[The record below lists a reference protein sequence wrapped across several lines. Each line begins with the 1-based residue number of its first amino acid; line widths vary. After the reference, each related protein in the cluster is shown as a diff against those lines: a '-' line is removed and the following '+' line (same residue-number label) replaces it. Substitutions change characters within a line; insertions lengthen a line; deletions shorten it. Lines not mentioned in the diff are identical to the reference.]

1 MLFIVLM
8 IGVIQHFDIKSSLNN
23 EWAIVWGI
31 LNQGL

>member
-1 MLFIVLM
+1 M
-8 IGVIQHFDIKSSLNN
+8 IGVIQYFDIKSSLNN